1 MTIKR
6 ISRTQNNSPKVV
18 VENSKNNPTPR
29 HEYLVEKERIKNE
42 IGNLEEIRL
51 KLGLSQRR
59 ACQLLLVDPSAWTR
73 WNKTEAPPHIYQALK
88 WLLELRKVNPEA
100 AGPRNFESRL
110 DYMQTATHSKIERL
124 EAQIEMLE
132 KAIALTSTA
141 SPSPYFATPS
151 SDDFTP
157 TLDAIERKLSEL
169 ELKIEAAQAKLVAP
183 KAKRSSRKA
192 VSKIKKRKTRKP
204 LQKKTKSR
212 KRSSPRKKLLSRLSK
227 PRSSVK
233 KTVHLRRSRSKVK
246 LRNRS

>member
-6 ISRTQNNSPKVV
+6 LSRTKNNSAKMVS
-18 VENSKNNPTPR
+18 ENSQNNPTPR

-110 DYMQTATHSKIERL
+110 DYMQTSTQSKIERL
-124 EAQIEMLE
+124 EAHIEMLE
-132 KAIALTSTA
+132 KTVALSATA
-141 SPSPYFATPS
+141 APPKYVSPGPIE
-151 SDDFTP
+151 DFSP
-157 TLDAIERKLSEL
+157 TLEAIEQKLSRL
-169 ELKIEAAQAKLVAP
+169 ELKIEAAQASLAAP
-183 KAKRSSRKA
+183 KAKKA
-192 VSKIKKRKTRKP
+192 KPKPKKRPKKKARLVQKKKKAPAAKKRKP
-204 LQKKTKSR
+204 LRQKVKSR
-212 KRSSPRKKLLSRLSK
+212 SRTK
-227 PRSSVK
+227 VK
-233 KTVHLRRSRSKVK
+233 SRSR
-246 LRNRS
+246 R